1 MTKEREKEL
10 LEKIKKDEIEY
21 KDFKEAEDFLF
32 IFDNGYKFSEY
43 LIGDIIWDFGETKGE
58 IVSEEIIDERRWFLD
73 KEIIIKF
80 KDRYFLFLES
90 KGKTEEQEN
99 EYSDEI
105 TEVFPKKVIIEKI
118 IYETKK

>member
-1 MTKEREKEL
+1 MTREREKEL

-21 KDFKEAEDFLF
+21 EDFKEAEDFLF
-32 IFDNGYKFSEY
+32 IFDNGYKFNEY
-43 LIGDIIWDFGETKGE
+43 LIGDIIWDFGETKGK
-58 IVSEEIIDERRWFLD
+58 IVSEEIIDKRRWHTD
-73 KEIIIKF
+73 KDIVVKF
-80 KDRYFLFLES
+80 KDRFFLFEVAE
-90 KGKTEEQEN
+90 GNTEAQEN